1 MTSQPDERRS
11 PGAVNGVTA
20 LKRTAGLGTS
30 QVLRGA
36 DRRTPLRRI
45 MRSWGL
51 GTVLVAVLAAA
62 PVTFGPET
70 SQAARTRPSALAGS
84 WYPGGRAEL
93 VAAAHL
99 LMRVPDG
106 PALPAKPVAL
116 VVPHAGWNYSGLAA
130 GTAFGLLKPGEFE
143 RVVVVGP
150 SHESAFQGYA
160 LDDASAWRTPLG
172 DIPLCDGALATL
184 QGADARVVP
193 GVGDRE
199 HSVEIELP
207 FLQAALGR
215 FCLVPVVVGNTDEPV
230 ERRFAER
237 LAKLADERTLFV
249 FSSDFSHYG
258 PRFDY
263 HPFGALSPEVRQKIR
278 EMNDRAAGLLAGIDA
293 KGFRAYLDETG
304 NTICGRNGLATML
317 ELLPKIAPHARG
329 VLLAHYA
336 SSDIPGMK
344 DDSSVSYV
352 AMGFLR
358 EVPPGASFGS
368 PVLGFP
374 QLEDAPP
381 ETPSLAPED
390 GRRLVRIARAALTTH
405 FFEKDDLDREL
416 SAWPRGR
423 ERERAQGVFVTLN
436 RTDPD
441 EVRTKGRLRGCIGQP
456 EPRFPLY
463 YGTVQ
468 AALDAALHDPRFE
481 PVTAAELSRLE
492 IEVTVLSPRKPVASW
507 HEIKLGTHGIVL
519 EKGGKGAL
527 FLPQVAPE
535 QGWTLEQT
543 LEALSEK
550 AGLPPDG
557 WKEGAR
563 FSVFTGQVF
572 EEHR

>member
-1 MTSQPDERRS
+1 MKAR
-11 PGAVNGVTA
+11 
-20 LKRTAGLGTS
+20 L
-30 QVLRGA
+30 
-36 DRRTPLRRI
+36 

-51 GTVLVAVLAAA
+51 ATALVAVLAAA
-62 PVTFGPET
+62 PVTFGPEP

-84 WYPGGRAEL
+84 WYPDGRAEL

-116 VVPHAGWNYSGLAA
+116 VVPHAGWNYSGLVA
-130 GTAFGLLKPGEFE
+130 GTAFGLLRPGDFE

-150 SHESAFQGYA
+150 SHSAGFRGYA
-160 LDDASAWRTPLG
+160 LDDATAYRTPIG
-172 DIPLCDGALATL
+172 DIPLCDGALAAL
-184 QGADARVVP
+184 QGTDAKVVA

-215 FCLVPVVVGNTDEPV
+215 FCLVPIVVGDTDEAV
-230 ERRFAER
+230 ERGFAER
-237 LAKLADERTLFV
+237 LAKLEDGRTLFV

-263 HPFGALSPEVRQKIR
+263 QPFGALSPDVRAKIR
-278 EMNDRAAGLLAGIDA
+278 AMNDRAAALLEAVDA
-293 KGFRAYLDETG
+293 KGFRAYLSETG
-304 NTICGRNGLATML
+304 NTICGRNGLVTML
-317 ELLPKIAPHARG
+317 ELLPRIAPQARG
-329 VLLAHYA
+329 VPLAHYA
-336 SSDIPGMK
+336 SGDIPGIQ

-352 AMGFLR
+352 AIGFLR
-358 EVPPGASFGS
+358 EVPPGASFGP
-368 PVLGFP
+368 PVLAAP

-381 ETPSLAPED
+381 ETPSLAAED
-390 GRRLVRIARAALTTH
+390 GRRLVRLARAALTTH
-405 FFEKDDLDREL
+405 FLEKDDLGREL

-423 ERERAQGVFVTLN
+423 ERERRQGVFVTLN

-456 EPRFPLY
+456 EPSFPLY
-463 YGTVQ
+463 YGTVR
-468 AALDAALHDPRFE
+468 AALDAALHDPRFA
-481 PVTAAELSRLE
+481 PVTAAELARIE

-507 HEIKLGTHGIVL
+507 KEIELGTHGIVL
-519 EKGGKGAL
+519 EKGGKAAL

-535 QGWTLEQT
+535 QGWTIEQT

-550 AGLPPDG
+550 AGLPSDG

-563 FSVFTGQVF
+563 FSVFTGQAF
-572 EEHR
+572 EEHK